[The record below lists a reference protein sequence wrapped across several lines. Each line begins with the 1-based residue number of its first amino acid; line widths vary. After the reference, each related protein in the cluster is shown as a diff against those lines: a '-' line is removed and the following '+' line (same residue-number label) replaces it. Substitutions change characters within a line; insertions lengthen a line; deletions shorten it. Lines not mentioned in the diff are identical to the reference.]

1 MESSL
6 PVQAVSLS
14 GKQKTKLSIKIS
26 LQQFAPL
33 KMCKYEFT
41 SNESEP
47 GLETVMNEL
56 RKNQKG
62 ISNLKYLKPPDEG
75 ILQFLSYSSL
85 HKSKVDHFFIKINF
99 AFVQG

>member
-6 PVQAVSLS
+6 LVQAVSLS

-56 RKNQKG
+56 QIHPTLLNSTCLNFQMTG
-62 ISNLKYLKPPDEG
+62 
-75 ILQFLSYSSL
+75 
-85 HKSKVDHFFIKINF
+85 FIPIRVQNF
-99 AFVQG
+99 QNVE

>member
-1 MESSL
+1 MESRL

-47 GLETVMNEL
+47 AQADDIFTCHQSIFDSALQILGLQPL
-56 RKNQKG
+56 
-62 ISNLKYLKPPDEG
+62 L
-75 ILQFLSYSSL
+75 
-85 HKSKVDHFFIKINF
+85 
-99 AFVQG
+99 